1 MILKNESDLRV
12 SPPKALSARQTQ
24 ESSIRCVVDSQWT
37 ATLNIEEP
45 PRFQFS
51 WPRSEDI
58 CRWHTTHPDQSVRT
72 CNPHCPLVLDHCLLR
87 STVYT
92 LGQ

>member
-1 MILKNESDLRV
+1 MILKNGSNQRV
-12 SPPKALSARQTQ
+12 SLPDPLNVRQTQ
-24 ESSIRCVVDSQWT
+24 GNNSHYFVDSQWT

-51 WPRSEDI
+51 WPRLGDI
-58 CRWHTTHPDQSVRT
+58 CRRHTTHPDQSVRT

-87 STVYT
+87 STVYI

>member
-1 MILKNESDLRV
+1 MILKNESGLRV
-12 SPPKALSARQTQ
+12 SPPKALNVRPSQ
-24 ESSIRCVVDSQWT
+24 ESSIRCVVDSQWM

-45 PRFQFS
+45 PHFQFS

-87 STVYT
+87 STVYI

>member
-1 MILKNESDLRV
+1 MILKIGSDQRV
-12 SPPKALSARQTQ
+12 IPPETLNARQNQ
-24 ESSIRCVVDSQWT
+24 GSSFRCFVGSQWT

-51 WPRSEDI
+51 WPRLGNI

-72 CNPHCPLVLDHCLLR
+72 CNPHCPLVLDHCPLR
-87 STVYT
+87 STVYI

>member
-1 MILKNESDLRV
+1 MILRNGSDQRASL
-12 SPPKALSARQTQ
+12 PDALNARQTQ
-24 ESSIRCVVDSQWT
+24 GSRLHYSFDSQWT

-51 WPRSEDI
+51 WPRLGDI
-58 CRWHTTHPDQSVRT
+58 CRRHTTHPDQSVRT

-87 STVYT
+87 STVYI